1 MRARRR
7 ELPAAAVLALACLLA
22 AVGCAGQPAPH
33 SRENSQATRV
43 VLERGHLAQN
53 RPWQLAASE
62 QGGELGLYLENPS
75 GGDYSDA
82 VGFAGGPGAGF
93 WMEGSGPGSSVFYY
107 GPVPA
112 AAVTVRLSAP
122 GRAPIRVPTRLI
134 PARDGLPRGRFFIVD
149 PPGPPSVNWNVT
161 LLDSAGHEVPFA
173 DF

>member
-1 MRARRR
+1 MRRAASCPPQPCS
-7 ELPAAAVLALACLLA
+7 LWPACWQQLGVP
-22 AVGCAGQPAPH
+22 VSQPRTAG
-33 SRENSQATRV
+33 RKRV

-62 QGGELGLYLENPS
+62 QGGKLGLYLENPS

-82 VGFAGGPGAGF
+82 VGFTGDPGAGF

-122 GRAPIRVPTRLI
+122 GRAPIRVPARLI

-149 PPGPPSVNWNVT
+149 PPGPPSVSWNVT